1 MNGYHM
7 NTINKIAVLMEQIP
21 APGMTSTMS
30 GAAQAQSVM
39 NVLPGQNATTGFEM
53 DGQCEE
59 CDDQY
64 KPEQIAAARDFI
76 ALVGSADA
84 ARELIDKVDEAIEVF
99 SGGDDD
105 DSDAIDFVAALIPD
119 TPDMPMQKSMTRIS
133 SMYDPDSGE

>member
-1 MNGYHM
+1 
-7 NTINKIAVLMEQIP
+7 MEQIP

-53 DGQCEE
+53 GDECEA

-76 ALVGSADA
+76 ALVGSAEA
-84 ARELIDKVDEAIEVF
+84 ARDLIDKVDEAIEVF
-99 SGGDDD
+99 SGGDD

-133 SMYDPDSGE
+133 AMYDPDSGE